1 MDKMKVTYE
10 VMLGLSAEMVLDD
23 ALQKYRSEKLY
34 LAIDEALASNDE
46 VAFRNLTDELKAMIR

>member
-34 LAIDEALASNDE
+34 LAIDEALASKDE